1 MEMEWDYNHCVSIFK
16 QEISLIKK
24 IALVQDS
31 VRQAV
36 MAREWTDFDWKMAEI
51 NQLGQDFTLLESER
65 TEIFDVLRKKYPSTF
80 SDKGLESGPSF
91 HVLAVQLPPEECR
104 ELSRLYRELKMETLK
119 MRVMN
124 ETFLGYLNEVKTIA
138 GAWLEA
144 VFPSQG
150 GKLYTRKGREASGDL
165 RSMVFNHRM

>member
-1 MEMEWDYNHCVSIFK
+1 MEWDYSRCISIFK
-16 QEISLIKK
+16 QEIALIKK
-24 IALVQDS
+24 ISLVQDS

-51 NQLGQDFTLLESER
+51 NQSSEEFVLLETER
-65 TEIFDVLRKKYPSTF
+65 VEIFGALQKELGVNF
-80 SDKGLESGPSF
+80 SNTNAEAVPSF
-91 HVLAVQLPPEECR
+91 HLLAVRLPSEQCR
-104 ELSRLYRELKMETLK
+104 ELSGLYRELKMETLK

-124 ETFLGYLNEVKTIA
+124 DTFLNYLNEVKTMA

-144 VFPSQG
+144 VSPAHG
-150 GKLYTRKGREASGDL
+150 GKLYTCKGRQAAGDP